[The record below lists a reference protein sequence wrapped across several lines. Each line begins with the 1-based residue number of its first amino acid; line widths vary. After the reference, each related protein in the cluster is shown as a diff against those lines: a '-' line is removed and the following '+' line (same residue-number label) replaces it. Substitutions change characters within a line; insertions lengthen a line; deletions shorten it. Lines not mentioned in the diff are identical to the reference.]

1 MNLNIGPLAFQW
13 AHVLALACALLAIGV
28 GRLVGRK
35 RQVGIS
41 DVMLDMLLVA
51 VPTGRTVFVLLWFSA
66 YQDDPWSVF
75 DIRDGG
81 FELWSA
87 TAAALLIA
95 FWRVRQRPDRL
106 RPLIA
111 GLSVGSAA
119 WSILL
124 LAGFSGAPSFQRVP
138 TLGLTG
144 MDGIPTPLASEV
156 SGRAMVVNMWAT
168 WCPPCQREMPAL
180 ARAQKLHPE
189 IGFVF
194 VNQGESLE
202 VVRRYLSIVP
212 FHLEHV
218 LVDDG
223 NLLGQALNSSAL
235 PMTLIYGTDG
245 QLVFSHQGLISDA
258 VLAMQLE
265 RCCQARR

>member
-1 MNLNIGPLAFQW
+1 
-13 AHVLALACALLAIGV
+13 
-28 GRLVGRK
+28 
-35 RQVGIS
+35 
-41 DVMLDMLLVA
+41 
-51 VPTGRTVFVLLWFSA
+51 
-66 YQDDPWSVF
+66 
-75 DIRDGG
+75 
-81 FELWSA
+81 
-87 TAAALLIA
+87 
-95 FWRVRQRPDRL
+95 
-106 RPLIA
+106 
-111 GLSVGSAA
+111 
-119 WSILL
+119 
-124 LAGFSGAPSFQRVP
+124 
-138 TLGLTG
+138 
-144 MDGIPTPLASEV
+144 
-156 SGRAMVVNMWAT
+156 
-168 WCPPCQREMPAL
+168 MPAL